1 MTRLEICAYGPL
13 SRWVRFAESDLR
25 GVGDHDILVKV
36 VAASVNP
43 IDYKLV
49 HGDLRR
55 VHRLDFPAPFGF
67 DCCGRV
73 EALGSKGVGYEAR
86 DLVYARAPRARM
98 GTFAEFVAIESSY
111 VAKAP
116 TSLSAQAAASL
127 PLVALTTV
135 QALVDRAKARKG
147 QSILIHAGSGGLG
160 SFAIQYAKQELG
172 LN

>member
-13 SRWVRFAESDLR
+13 SRWVRFAESDLP

-55 VHRLDFPAPFGF
+55 VHRLNFPAPFGF

-73 EALGSKGVGYEAR
+73 EALGSKVVGYEAG
-86 DLVYARAPRARM
+86 DLTREDFVLTAD
-98 GTFAEFVAIESSY
+98 GGEFNSKTRQGKV
-111 VAKAP
+111 
-116 TSLSAQAAASL
+116 
-127 PLVALTTV
+127 
-135 QALVDRAKARKG
+135 
-147 QSILIHAGSGGLG
+147 GGNVHLW
-160 SFAIQYAKQELG
+160 IY
-172 LN
+172 N